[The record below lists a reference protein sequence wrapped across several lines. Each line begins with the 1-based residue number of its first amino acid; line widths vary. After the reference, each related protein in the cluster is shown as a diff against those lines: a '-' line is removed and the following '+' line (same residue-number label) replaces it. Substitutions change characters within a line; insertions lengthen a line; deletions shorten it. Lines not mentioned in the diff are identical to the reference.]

1 MDNPTT
7 LLVAIMYVTIVA
19 TGLVNV
25 LLALS
30 DIVGGKSKSDAL
42 HTGWLVLLLL
52 AYLSFFW
59 ETTAILDIEGWNF
72 FAFLSFIIGPIA
84 LLFASNLVTS
94 PKEVDEAPIG
104 SYYFEQGRRF
114 FLLLCLVQFW
124 VIGLDVVFDSINY
137 ATYTTGGI
145 AAVFLV
151 LMVSKSH
158 RLHVA
163 GLVILLL
170 AFFVRIIFRAAFG

>member
-59 ETTAILDIEGWNF
+59 E
-72 FAFLSFIIGPIA
+72 
-84 LLFASNLVTS
+84 
-94 PKEVDEAPIG
+94 
-104 SYYFEQGRRF
+104 
-114 FLLLCLVQFW
+114 
-124 VIGLDVVFDSINY
+124 
-137 ATYTTGGI
+137 
-145 AAVFLV
+145 
-151 LMVSKSH
+151 
-158 RLHVA
+158 
-163 GLVILLL
+163 ILLKN
-170 AFFVRIIFRAAFG
+170 R